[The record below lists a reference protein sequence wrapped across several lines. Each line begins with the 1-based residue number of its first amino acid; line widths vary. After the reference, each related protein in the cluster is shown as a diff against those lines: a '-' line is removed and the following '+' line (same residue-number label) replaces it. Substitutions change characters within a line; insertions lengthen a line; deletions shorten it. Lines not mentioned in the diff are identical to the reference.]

1 MPAPETAKY
10 EGLLSSALRARST
23 FGQLLRRVE
32 KDSRGLIIE
41 KRGIPR
47 AILLS
52 IRDYVRLASPE
63 PEVLK
68 VIGEE
73 SEEKGTDKLTS
84 RRIDRIIQK
93 ARARKV
99 KSRRFRARK

>member
-1 MPAPETAKY
+1 MPAPETAKN
-10 EGLLSSALRARST
+10 EGLLISALRARST

-73 SEEKGTDKLTS
+73 SAAKGTDKLTS
-84 RRIDRIIQK
+84 RQIDVIIRDTREK
-93 ARARKV
+93 KKRG
-99 KSRRFRARK
+99 

>member
-1 MPAPETAKY
+1 MPAPETAKN
-10 EGLLSSALRARST
+10 EGLLISALRARST

-63 PEVLK
+63 PEVLTI
-68 VIGEE
+68 IGEE
-73 SEEKGTDKLTS
+73 SKAKGTDVLTS
-84 RRIDRIIQK
+84 QQIDRIIRA
-93 ARARKV
+93 ARDK
-99 KSRRFRARK
+99 KTKRR